1 MDKPETP
8 KLDPEL
14 ALRLRGALTAD
25 SDALFRVISDPEPH
39 VLRAALKNRNLHESH
54 LLTLLKRRDLP
65 EDLLKAV
72 YHYERRHPGRKLKI
86 AMVRNPNTPGPVTLA
101 LLPHLYLFELVDLCY
116 MPGVTPD
123 QKIAAERTII
133 QRLPEIGLG
142 NKITLA
148 RRATADVVG
157 AILKE
162 GDSRLTA
169 ACLNNPRLKEVS
181 ILQFLNSGRAKP
193 DTISTVAR
201 HSKWTHRPNLR
212 QAILKNRNTPDIW
225 FTLFLPKL
233 KPFELNNLLASRRLK
248 PQQKTLVE
256 QEKKKRG
263 G

>member
-1 MDKPETP
+1 MDKPDTP
-8 KLDPEL
+8 RLDPEL
-14 ALRLRGALTAD
+14 ARRLREALTAD
-25 SDALFRVISDPEPH
+25 SDRLFQTITDPEPE
-39 VLRAALKNRNLHESH
+39 VLRTLLKNRNLHEDH
-54 LLTLLKRRDLP
+54 LLALLKRRDLP
-65 EDLLKAV
+65 EDLLRAV
-72 YHYERRHPGRKLKI
+72 YHHEQKHPGRKLKI
-86 AMVRNPNTPGPVTLA
+86 AMVRNPNTPGPVVLA
-101 LLPHLYLFELVDLCY
+101 LLPHLYLFELLDLCF

-133 QRLPEIGLG
+133 QRLPEIELG

-162 GDSRLTA
+162 GDSRLTT

-181 ILQFLNSGRAKP
+181 VLQFLNSGRAKP
-193 DTISTVAR
+193 DTISAVAR
-201 HSKWTHRPNLR
+201 HARWKNRPNLR

-233 KPFELNNLLASRRLK
+233 KSFELNNLLASRRLK
-248 PQQKTLVE
+248 PQQKKLVE